1 MRLKIIESN
10 MSNFTGEMSGVV
22 FENGVSID
30 SVSQRDAD
38 RIGAILRCKYLENPE
53 APLGETER
61 MATLRARSTA
71 APDVVGQITM
81 REARGEE
88 PTPEQPVATDQA
100 VQEPSANEEAV
111 ERLKTNYTRATLESI
126 ADKGGINAIR
136 AIGEPLGIRG
146 REIDKL
152 IDAILASQE

>member
-22 FENGVSID
+22 FEDGVSIE

-61 MATLRARSTA
+61 MATLRARSTG

-81 REARGEE
+81 REAKGEE
-88 PTPEQPVATDQA
+88 PATAEPVTEQTATTEPEPQA
-100 VQEPSANEEAV
+100 EVV
-111 ERLKTNYTRATLESI
+111 ERPKTSYTRATLESI

-146 REIDKL
+146 REVDKM
-152 IDAILASQE
+152 IDAILASQG